1 MATSS
6 SRRAAAVLGTATV
19 LSLAF
24 LPLSAAQAAPLDGP
38 IHLGTAG
45 DFGVLAASTVT
56 NTGPTLI
63 SRNLG
68 LSPGT
73 SITGFPP
80 GRVAGEV
87 QNTTAVATQAQ
98 VDVST
103 AYKEAASLTPSST
116 TRYEDLAGLSLTPGV
131 YSGGELSLTGDLT
144 LAGGAESV
152 WVFQADS
159 TLITGSS
166 SNIIVTGGASVCNVF
181 WQVGSSATLGTE
193 STFVGTIL
201 ANNSITATTGADV
214 TGRLLAS
221 NGAVTLDSNVIT
233 TVEACDT
240 EGEDE
245 GEGGD
250 EGDGGEGSESDTP
263 VTVTSG
269 APTPITVGTPYGFQ
283 IDAAGT
289 PTPTFTVG
297 SGALP
302 EGLTLDTKTGLVSG
316 TPVARGPGFTVVVS
330 NGVSPDATVAFE
342 FAPAPV
348 PVVTPPVVNPPVVT
362 PPVVTPPV
370 APEAT
375 PATPVV
381 SAPVQSA
388 PGRVQADTR
397 TEAERLADTGAE
409 TSPLLMVGAL
419 LLLVGGALYLV
430 ARLTRTARARRS
442 Q

>member
-1 MATSS
+1 LATSS
-6 SRRAAAVLGTATV
+6 SRRAAAILGTATV
-19 LSLAF
+19 LSLAL

-38 IHLGTAG
+38 INLGTAAN
-45 DFGVLAASTVT
+45 FGVLAASTVT

-98 VDVST
+98 VDVTT
-103 AYKEAASLTPSST
+103 AYNEADSLTPSST
-116 TRYEDLAGLSLTPGV
+116 TRYEDLAGLSLAPGV

-201 ANNSITATTGADV
+201 ANTSITATTGADV

-221 NGAVTLDSNVIT
+221 NGAVTLNSNVIT
-233 TVEACDT
+233 TVETCDA

-245 GEGGD
+245 GE
-250 EGDGGEGSESDTP
+250 GGEGSESDTP

-348 PVVTPPVVNPPVVT
+348 PVVTPPVVTPPVVTPPVVT

-419 LLLVGGALYLV
+419 LLLAGGALYLV
-430 ARLTRTARARRS
+430 ARLTRTATARRS